1 MRPVVTPTRG
11 EHESEAPASR
21 AEPSASHR
29 APGAAPS
36 ETTRES
42 TRAASHESIH
52 EVRVERASKSYGSI
66 PALRSVSTRFSAGS
80 LTVLS
85 GDNGAGKSTLLGLV
99 GTRLRPTSGEVAY
112 VGRSGAR
119 LTRSQVR
126 AELGW
131 VSHEALVYGELSGR
145 DNVLLAA
152 ELQGISASARA
163 AAYAA
168 TAERVALGRFAERP
182 VSTLSR
188 GQRQRVSLARAL
200 IHQPSLLL
208 FDEPWT
214 GLDAA
219 GSRLLDRIIGEE
231 RARGA
236 VVIVVAHDPTLASR
250 LGGAEL
256 RLTRGR
262 LESA

>member
-1 MRPVVTPTRG
+1 MTPAEGEEERGAPGSRG
-11 EHESEAPASR
+11 EARARPAETESAERETVLEVR
-21 AEPSASHR
+21 AEQV
-29 APGAAPS
+29 G
-36 ETTRES
+36 
-42 TRAASHESIH
+42 
-52 EVRVERASKSYGSI
+52 KSYGSV
-66 PALRSVSTRFSAGS
+66 PALRSVTARFVAGS

-99 GTRLRPTSGEVAY
+99 GTRLRPTSGEVVY
-112 VGRSGAR
+112 LGRSGAR

-152 ELQGISASARA
+152 ELQGISPVSVA
-163 AAYAA
+163 ADAYAR
-168 TAERVALGRFAERP
+168 TAERVGLGRFAERP
-182 VSTLSR
+182 ASTLSR

-200 IHQPSLLL
+200 IHEPSLLL

-214 GLDAA
+214 GLDHTGAH
-219 GSRLLDRIIGEE
+219 LLDRIVSEE
-231 RARGA
+231 RSRGA
-236 VVIVVAHDPTLASR
+236 VVIVVAHDPTLARR
-250 LGGAEL
+250 LGGDEI
-256 RLTRGR
+256 RLSRGR